1 MTVLNL
7 GTYPPKQCGIATFS
21 MDLRNSLMIHG
32 NDVQVIAVSEEKNK
46 YDYPREVVFEIDRQ
60 QRPDYI
66 QAAAFINSSEDI
78 DLVII
83 QHEYGIYGG
92 TDGEYIMDLVGHL
105 LKPYVLITHTVLPS
119 PTRSC
124 KNILNYLAGRA
135 AAIVSMTKNSRN
147 LMSDLYEA
155 PPELMYLIAH
165 GVPEF
170 KVQEA
175 SVLKERYGLAG
186 RQIISTFGLIGPGKG
201 LELGIEAVA
210 SLTGKH
216 PEILYMILGR
226 THPML
231 VEYEGEKY
239 RHMLEDMVSR
249 LGIEDNV
256 SFVNK
261 YLSNEEL
268 GEYLYMTDIYLSPYP
283 NKDQAVSGTMAFALG
298 CGRAI
303 VSTPYSYALETLSEG
318 RGLISQ
324 EADPIELAGLM
335 ENILQNPMLKL
346 ELQSKAWK
354 LGKNWTWS
362 SVGRQYTD
370 MFKSMLET
378 DTELLWKDKN
388 LTYANLPTFS

>member
-1 MTVLNL
+1 MAVLNL

-32 NDVQVIAVSEEKNK
+32 NDVKVMAVSEEKNK
-46 YDYPREVVFEIDRQ
+46 YDYRQEVIFEIDRQ
-60 QRPDYI
+60 HRPDYMK
-66 QAAAFINSSEDI
+66 AAAFINSAEDI
-78 DLVII
+78 DVVII

-92 TDGEYIMDLVGHL
+92 MDGEYIMDLVGLL

-124 KNILNYLAGRA
+124 KNILNYLASRA
-135 AAIVSMTKNSRN
+135 AAIVSMTKSSLN

-155 PPELMYLIAH
+155 PSELMYLIAH

-175 SVLKERYGLAG
+175 AVLKDKYGLTG
-186 RQIISTFGLIGPGKG
+186 REIISTFGLIGPGKG

-210 SLTGKH
+210 SLTSKH

-239 RHMLEDMVSR
+239 RHMLENMVSK

-303 VSTPYSYALETLSEG
+303 VSTPYSYAVETLAEG
-318 RGLISQ
+318 RGLISR
-324 EADPIELAGLM
+324 EANPIELAGLM
-335 ENILQNPMLKL
+335 ENVLLNPALKL
-346 ELQSKAWK
+346 DLQEKAWK
-354 LGKNWTWS
+354 LGKNWTWP

-378 DTELLWKDKN
+378 DSELLWEDKS

>member
-1 MTVLNL
+1 MAVLNL

-32 NDVQVIAVSEEKNK
+32 NDVKVMAVSEEKNK
-46 YDYPREVVFEIDRQ
+46 YHYPSEVIFEIDQ
-60 QRPDYI
+60 QHRPDYVK
-66 QAAAFINSSEDI
+66 AAAFINGAKDI
-78 DLVII
+78 DVVII

-92 TDGEYIMDLVGHL
+92 MDGEYIMDLVGQL
-105 LKPYVLITHTVLPS
+105 LKPYVLVTHTVLPS

-124 KNILNYLAGRA
+124 KNILNYLASRA
-135 AAIVSMTKNSRN
+135 AAIVSMTRSSLN

-175 SVLKERYGLAG
+175 AGLKERYGLDG
-186 RQIISTFGLIGPGKG
+186 RKIVSTFGLIGPGKG
-201 LELGIEAVA
+201 LELGIEAIA
-210 SLTGKH
+210 SLTRKY

-239 RHMLEDMVSR
+239 RHMLENMVR
-249 LGIEDNV
+249 KLGIADNV

-283 NKDQAVSGTMAFALG
+283 NKDQAVSGTMAFAMG

-303 VSTPYSYALETLSEG
+303 VSTPYSYAVETLAEG
-318 RGLISQ
+318 RGLISRK
-324 EADPIELAGLM
+324 ADPTELAGLM
-335 ENILQNPMLKL
+335 ENILQNPKLKSD
-346 ELQSKAWK
+346 LQDKAWK
-354 LGKNWTWS
+354 LGKNWTWP

-378 DTELLWKDKN
+378 DSELILEDKS

>member
-1 MTVLNL
+1 MAVLNI

-21 MDLRNSLMIHG
+21 MDLLNSLMIHG
-32 NDVQVIAVSEEKNK
+32 NDVKVMAVSEEKNK
-46 YDYPREVVFEIDRQ
+46 YDYPLEVVFEIDRQ
-60 QRPDYI
+60 HQPDYTK
-66 QAAAFINSSEDI
+66 AAAYINSAKDI
-78 DLVII
+78 DIVII

-92 TDGEYIMDLVGHL
+92 MDGEYIMDLVSLL
-105 LKPYVLITHTVLPS
+105 LKPYVLVTHTVLPD

-124 KNILNYLAGRA
+124 KNILNYLASRA
-135 AAIVSMTKNSRN
+135 TAIVSMTKSSLN

-155 PPELMYLIAH
+155 PSELMYLIAH

-170 KVQEA
+170 KSRET
-175 SVLKERYGLAG
+175 SFLKKKYHLTG
-186 RQIISTFGLIGPGKG
+186 REVVSTFGLIGPGKG

-210 SLTGKH
+210 SLTRKH

-239 RHMLEDMVSR
+239 RHMLENMVSK
-249 LGIEDNV
+249 LQIEDNV
-256 SFVNK
+256 RFVNK

-303 VSTPYSYALETLSEG
+303 VSTPYSYAVETLDEG

-324 EADPIELAGLM
+324 EADPGQLAKLM
-335 ENILQNPMLKL
+335 ENILQNPTLKL
-346 ELQSKAWK
+346 ELQKKAWK
-354 LGKNWTWS
+354 LGKNWTWP

-378 DTELLWKDKN
+378 DTELLWEDDT
-388 LTYANLPTFS
+388 LTYANSTTFS

>member
-1 MTVLNL
+1 MAVLNL

-21 MDLRNSLMIHG
+21 MDLRNSLLIHG
-32 NDVQVIAVSEEKNK
+32 NEVKVMAVSEEKNK
-46 YDYPREVVFEIDRQ
+46 YEYPPEVVFEIDRQ
-60 QRPDYI
+60 HRPDYF
-66 QAAAFINSSEDI
+66 AAASFINSAADVE
-78 DLVII
+78 LVII
-83 QHEYGIYGG
+83 QHEYGIFGG
-92 TDGEYIMDLVGHL
+92 MDGEYIMDLVGML
-105 LKPYVLITHTVLPS
+105 LKPYVLVTHTVLPN

-135 AAIVSMTKNSRN
+135 SAVVSMTRNSMM

-155 PPELMYLIAH
+155 PPELIYLIAH

-170 KVQEA
+170 KVQD
-175 SVLKERYGLAG
+175 SDLLKNKYGLQG
-186 RQIISTFGLIGPGKG
+186 RDIISTFGLIGPGKG

-210 SLTGKH
+210 GLTEDY
-216 PEILYMILGR
+216 PRIIYLILGR

-239 RHMLEDMVSR
+239 RHMLETMVSR

-256 SFVNK
+256 RFVNK

-283 NKDQAVSGTMAFALG
+283 NKDQAVSGTMAFAVG

-303 VSTPYSYALETLSEG
+303 VSTPYSYAAETLAEG
-318 RGLISQ
+318 RGLVANQ
-324 EADPIELAGLM
+324 ADPWELADLM
-335 ENILQNPMLKL
+335 EEILQNPALKQD
-346 ELQSKAWK
+346 LQRKAWK
-354 LGKNWTWS
+354 LGKNWTWP

-370 MFKSMLET
+370 MFNSML
-378 DTELLWKDKN
+378 DVDSGLLWKDRN
-388 LTYANLPTFS
+388 LSYANLPTFS

>member
-1 MTVLNL
+1 MAVLNL

-32 NDVQVIAVSEEKNK
+32 NDVKVMAVSEEKNK
-46 YDYPREVVFEIDRQ
+46 YDYPQEVIFEIDQ
-60 QRPDYI
+60 QHRPDYI
-66 QAAAFINSSEDI
+66 KAAAFINSTPDI

-83 QHEYGIYGG
+83 QHEYGIFGG
-92 TDGEYIMDLVGHL
+92 VDGEYIMDLVGLL
-105 LKPYVLITHTVLPS
+105 LKPYVLITHTVLPG
-119 PTRSC
+119 PTKNC

-135 AAIVSMTKNSRN
+135 AAIVSMTKSSLN

-155 PPELMYLIAH
+155 PSELIYLIAH

-170 KVQEA
+170 KAQE
-175 SVLKERYGLAG
+175 SVVLKDKYGLQG
-186 RQIISTFGLIGPGKG
+186 REIISTFGLIGPGKG

-210 SLTGKH
+210 SLTRKY

-239 RHMLEDMVSR
+239 RHMLENMVTK

-256 SFVNK
+256 TFVNK

-303 VSTPYSYALETLSEG
+303 VSTPYSYAVETLAEG
-318 RGLISQ
+318 RGLIAR
-324 EADPIELAGLM
+324 EADPIILAELI
-335 ENILQNPMLKL
+335 EKILQNPALKL
-346 ELQSKAWK
+346 DLQSRAWN
-354 LGKNWTWS
+354 LGKNWTWP
-362 SVGRQYTD
+362 SVGGQYTD

-378 DTELLWKDKN
+378 DTELLWEDKS
-388 LTYANLPTFS
+388 LTYANLQTFS

>member
-1 MTVLNL
+1 MAVLNI

-21 MDLRNSLMIHG
+21 MDLLNSLMIHG
-32 NDVQVIAVSEEKNK
+32 NDVKVMAVSEEKNK
-46 YDYPREVVFEIDRQ
+46 YDYPLEVVFEIDRQ
-60 QRPDYI
+60 HQPDYTK
-66 QAAAFINSSEDI
+66 AAAYINSAKDI
-78 DLVII
+78 DIVII

-92 TDGEYIMDLVGHL
+92 MDGEYIMDLVSLL
-105 LKPYVLITHTVLPS
+105 LKPYVLVTHTVLPD

-124 KNILNYLAGRA
+124 KNILNYLASRA
-135 AAIVSMTKNSRN
+135 TAIVSMTKSSLN

-155 PPELMYLIAH
+155 PSELMYLIAH

-170 KVQEA
+170 KSRET
-175 SVLKERYGLAG
+175 SFLKKKYHLTG
-186 RQIISTFGLIGPGKG
+186 REVVSTFGLIGPGKG

-210 SLTGKH
+210 SLTRKH

-239 RHMLEDMVSR
+239 RHMLENMVSKLR
-249 LGIEDNV
+249 IEDNV
-256 SFVNK
+256 RFVNK

-303 VSTPYSYALETLSEG
+303 VSTPYSYAVETLAEG

-324 EADPIELAGLM
+324 EADPGQLAKLM
-335 ENILQNPMLKL
+335 ESILQNPTLKL
-346 ELQSKAWK
+346 ELQKKAWK
-354 LGKNWTWS
+354 LGKNWTWP

-378 DTELLWKDKN
+378 DTELLWEDDA
-388 LTYANLPTFS
+388 LTYANSTTFS